1 MEGGTTSLVAMNIVS
16 GEILLERKDILVNVR
31 TLIAEHRVWRLLEVS
46 SEGDLVRHRAGREKE
61 GGLFASELGHMGL
74 EGEHARLMVDV
85 VADGGENSILVHVL
99 CRD

>member
-1 MEGGTTSLVAMNIVS
+1 M
-16 GEILLERKDILVNVR
+16 R
-31 TLIAEHRVWRLLEVS
+31 TLVAEHRVWGLLKVS
-46 SEGDLVRHRAGREKE
+46 SESDLIGHSARREEE
-61 GGLFASELGHMGL
+61 GGLFASELGHMSF